1 MGDDLPLYCYPDA
14 CLAGPDAFRGN

>member
-14 CLAGPDAFRGN
+14 CLAGPDAFGGN